1 VTAVLSTTAK
11 SRARE
16 ARKEARKLGRHSSRD
31 GSIGGPGT
39 PTAGAIP
46 EGGVSLERVT
56 SHLSTTSYLSVEE
69 KHSEAVVDEPKKKER
84 EPSSFT
90 LSNPDRLVPTQ
101 VPYIT
106 VLESQRYVP
115 VDHRMVHPTGIVMLM
130 DSDPIAPED
139 VLKVE
144 RIALGQEGEEDAEPP
159 EPFRWRPGDEED

>member
-1 VTAVLSTTAK
+1 M
-11 SRARE
+11 
-16 ARKEARKLGRHSSRD
+16 
-31 GSIGGPGT
+31 
-39 PTAGAIP
+39 
-46 EGGVSLERVT
+46 
-56 SHLSTTSYLSVEE
+56 
-69 KHSEAVVDEPKKKER
+69 DEPKKKER

-139 VLKVE
+139 VLK
-144 RIALGQEGEEDAEPP
+144 GKC
-159 EPFRWRPGDEED
+159 